1 MSEFLSKFPVMFRI
15 FLVVISR
22 FSISRIVQS
31 KIPNVGVSVG
41 RAKVLWARCLFY
53 ALSSL
58 LHIFR
63 TLFLYSVVTLSLFK
77 LPMYPRFSSCPRY
90 LYHSPSLIG
99 LLQKTLISRFCAN
112 CLIKPFSIFRYAHL
126 LSPNF
131 IFILLE
137 NVVTKSRSFVAS
149 WRFGAYSFR
158 LSTKNKWVM
167 LVLQLLL
174 DPIL

>member
-1 MSEFLSKFPVMFRI
+1 MSEFLLKSPVTFRI

-31 KIPNVGVSVG
+31 RIRNVGVSTG
-41 RAKVLWARCLFY
+41 SAKVLWARCLLY

-77 LPMYPRFSSCPRY
+77 LPTYPRFSSCPRY
-90 LYHSPSLIG
+90 LYDSPSLIG
-99 LLQKTLISRFCAN
+99 LTHTLLIAKFCAD
-112 CLIKPFSIFRYAHL
+112 CLIKPFSIFRNAHL
-126 LSPNF
+126 LYPNF
-131 IFILLE
+131 ILISLE
-137 NVVTKSRSFVAS
+137 NVVTKSRSFVAF
-149 WRFGAYSFR
+149 WRFEAYSFR
-158 LSTKNKWVM
+158 SSTKNKWVM
-167 LVLQLLL
+167 LVLRLLV